1 MKKDQ
6 RLLSLDVLRGL
17 DMFLLT
23 VVGPLFWALNKLL
36 ASVSKDWAI
45 PDAVQLQFKHA
56 WGGFTL
62 WDIIMPLFIFMCG
75 AAVPYA
81 LSKRLDKNGLPTR
94 KFWLHVLGRVSL
106 LWFCGMLVQGRLATL
121 DPLQI
126 SPYNNTLQTI
136 AAGYLI
142 AVLVMLIPVRALRVA
157 MPLVFVAAYGVL
169 LHLLG
174 DYTQEGNLAQVVE
187 QKILRAILPAKST
200 ALATHGYTWFLTTLM
215 FGAMALCGAQC
226 AEILRSKAT
235 GRRKTLILLLLGVV
249 LLGAGLALE
258 PVVPCIKHIYTV
270 SFTCQAMGW
279 CVLALG
285 LLYMLTDVLEYRRGW
300 WLFTLFGQC
309 ALTAYMAMQFF
320 RPALDACTKVITQG
334 IPHLVGSCV
343 GTPVPAFIEQKS
355 YMPLVDALVAAV
367 LLTIVLVLR
376 RRLRDARPAGQ
387 AYEPAEEAEEEAD
400 AAPAFRSQL
409 MDGAIADRFKI
420 PGVGEGTP
428 ARTAEPG
435 SQAVQVKT
443 RLKLR
448 KPDTP
453 SVSLEPIAPDANGD
467 V

>member
-1 MKKDQ
+1 MANHK

-23 VVGPLFWALNKLL
+23 VVGPVFWAVNK
-36 ASVSKDWAI
+36 AWKMPES
-45 PDAVQLQFKHA
+45 VQLQFQHA

-94 KFWLHVLGRVSL
+94 KFWLHVLGRVAL

-142 AVLVMLIPVRALRVA
+142 AALVMLIPVRTLRIL

-174 DYTQEGNLAQVVE
+174 DYSQEGNLAQVVE

-215 FGAMALCGAQC
+215 FGAMTLCGAQC
-226 AEILRSKAT
+226 AEILRGKAA
-235 GRRKTLILLLLGVV
+235 GRRKALVLALLGVV
-249 LLGAGLALE
+249 LLGAGMALE

-279 CVLALG
+279 CVLALC
-285 LLYMLTDVLEYRRGW
+285 LLYVLTDVLECLRGW
-300 WLFTLFGQC
+300 WLFTLYGQC

-320 RPALDACTKVITQG
+320 RPSLEACTKSIAKG
-334 IPHLVGSCV
+334 
-343 GTPVPAFIEQKS
+343 F
-355 YMPLVDALVAAV
+355 PLYIGKPYLPLAEALVTA
-367 LLTIVLVLR
+367 IVLTVVLVIR
-376 RRLRDARPAGQ
+376 RRLRDARPGQ
-387 AYEPAEEAEEEAD
+387 PDAPADASDDEPGDES
-400 AAPAFRSQL
+400 AAPAAAGAPAFKSQL
-409 MDGAIADRFKI
+409 MDGAIAERFRI
-420 PGVGEGTP
+420 PGMGEGTP
-428 ARTAEPG
+428 ARAGDSG
-435 SQAVQVKT
+435 SQSAHVRT
-443 RLKLR
+443 RLRLR
-448 KPDTP
+448 EPKVP
-453 SVSLEPIAPDANGD
+453 SVGLEPIVPDAD
-467 V
+467 